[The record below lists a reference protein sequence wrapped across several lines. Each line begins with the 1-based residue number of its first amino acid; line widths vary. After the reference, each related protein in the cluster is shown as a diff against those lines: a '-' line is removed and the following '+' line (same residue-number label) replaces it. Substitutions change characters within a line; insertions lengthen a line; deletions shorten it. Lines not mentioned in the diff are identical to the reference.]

1 MSGAFRVVY
10 DDIGKGYAQRRRP
23 DARIARVIE
32 RALRSSLPVLN
43 VGAGAGSYEPA
54 PPGVV
59 AIDVSATML
68 AQRPPGAAPAV
79 RGSAMR
85 LPFADGQFEAALAV
99 LTLHHW
105 ADPRRGLEELARVS
119 RRQVLFTFDPSHHH
133 DEFWLVRDY
142 LPDIFRIDADI
153 HPPFDTLRELLGPL
167 DVQVVPVPEDCTDGF
182 LCAYW
187 KRPESYL
194 DPEVRRSIST
204 FAVLPDPTEALEALR
219 RDLED
224 GSFWRRNAELLD
236 RESMDYGYRLVI
248 AGG

>member
-10 DDIGKGYAQRRRP
+10 DDIGKGYAHRRRP
-23 DARIARVIE
+23 DARIARAIE
-32 RALRSSLPVLN
+32 RALRSSRPLLN
-43 VGAGAGSYEPA
+43 VGAGAGSYEPS

-59 AIDVSATML
+59 AIDLSATML
-68 AQRPPGAAPAV
+68 AQRPAGAAPAV
-79 RGSAMR
+79 RGNAMR
-85 LPFADGQFEAALAV
+85 LPFADGQFETALAV

-105 ADPRRGLEELARVS
+105 TDPRRGLEELARVS

-153 HPPFDTLRELLGPL
+153 HPPFDTLRDLLGPL

-204 FAVLPDPTEALEALR
+204 FAMLPDPTQALEALR

-224 GSFWRRNAELLD
+224 GSFWQRNAELLD
-236 RESMDYGYRLVI
+236 HESMDYGYRVVI

>member
-32 RALRSSLPVLN
+32 SALRSSLSVLN

-68 AQRPPGAAPAV
+68 AQRPAGAAPAV

-119 RRQVLFTFDPSHHH
+119 RRQVLFTFDPAHHH

-224 GSFWRRNAELLD
+224 GCFWRRNAELLD

-248 AGG
+248 AGA